1 VHYVTDTTRRYI
13 VYSYIY
19 IIYIILNFNDIDVL
33 CTVFIC
39 SCVGIR
45 WLIQI
50 TTDNQL
56 MYNTCKCRYMIVCSF
71 VLYTIINNNI
81 IIIRTRQRR
90 VVGKKNRKTIIP
102 MYTILWR
109 SAKDDDCRRRGSDG
123 RGCTR
128 VLRILLATYIRRNL
142 VNFFKPKLSDAYN
155 CCKYMSNNVTLRYGN
170 PFAYLINSVCCL

>member
-1 VHYVTDTTRRYI
+1 M
-13 VYSYIY
+13 
-19 IIYIILNFNDIDVL
+19 L

-71 VLYTIINNNI
+71 KLYTIINNNI

-90 VVGKKNRKTIIP
+90 VGKKKQEDNNTYVYYIYDTI
-102 MYTILWR
+102 WR
-109 SAKDDDCRRRGSDG
+109 SAKDDDFRRWGSNG

-128 VLRILLATYIRRNL
+128 VLRILLTTYIRRSL
-142 VNFFKPKLSDAYN
+142 VKFFKPKLSVAYN
-155 CCKYMSNNVTLRYGN
+155 CCKYMSNNVTPRYGN
-170 PFAYLINSVCCL
+170 PFAYLINSVYRL

>member
-1 VHYVTDTTRRYI
+1 M
-13 VYSYIY
+13 
-19 IIYIILNFNDIDVL
+19 L

-56 MYNTCKCRYMIVCSF
+56 MYSTCKCRYMIVCSF

-90 VVGKKNRKTIIP
+90 VGKKNRKTIIP
-102 MYTILWR
+102 MYTLYDTIWR
-109 SAKDDDCRRRGSDG
+109 SAKDNDFQRWGCDG
-123 RGCTR
+123 RGCTC
-128 VLRILLATYIRRNL
+128 VLRILLATYIRRSL

-155 CCKYMSNNVTLRYGN
+155 CCKYMSNNVIPRYGN
-170 PFAYLINSVCCL
+170 PFAYLINSVCRLLKYYIIYLCVLYPHYIISIIFTIILLH